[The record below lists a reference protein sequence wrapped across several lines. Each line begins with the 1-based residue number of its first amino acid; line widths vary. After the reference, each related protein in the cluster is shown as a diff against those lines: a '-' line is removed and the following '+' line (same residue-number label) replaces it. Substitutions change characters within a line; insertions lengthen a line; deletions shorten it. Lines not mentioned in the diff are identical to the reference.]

1 MQHEGRGP
9 LKRKFNGIDGCIYT
23 EQVTLDNI
31 KLIQVSALL
40 YIVHRTVSVLAA
52 WISYISQ

>member
-1 MQHEGRGP
+1 MY
-9 LKRKFNGIDGCIYT
+9 IYT